1 MKSISIWRRFRILFY
16 LSLSLL
22 ILLPFSVDAT
32 VVSDQI
38 DSTTFFQS
46 SGVPI
51 GPYDGTPSINV
62 YIDPSNTNWMAISNS
77 SNLITAGIGSYSG
90 GSYSILYGNPGN
102 THPQI
107 NQSGMDDYIVLTAS
121 KGMASAQATL
131 DNNDG
136 INDRVGNQAVFFGTY
151 PYVRAVDGA
160 FPSIYVDLASETGT
174 PTMTSFFNT
183 NGAGTYTLTL
193 NYYNEFTDAAAH
205 GPEYLLMD
213 VNTST
218 AVPEPATMLLLG
230 SGLFGLWGARKKFKK

>member
-1 MKSISIWRRFRILFY
+1 MWRRFRILFY

-22 ILLPFSVDAT
+22 ILSPFSVDAT
-32 VVSDQI
+32 VVSYQI
-38 DSTTFFQS
+38 DNTTFFQS
-46 SGVPI
+46 SGVPF

-90 GSYSILYGNPGN
+90 GSYSIPYGSPGN
-102 THPQI
+102 TNPQI

-121 KGMASAQATL
+121 KGIASAQATL

-160 FPSIYVDLASETGT
+160 FPSIYVDLKSEIGAL
-174 PTMTSFFNT
+174 TSFFNT

-218 AVPEPATMLLLG
+218 AVPEPTTMLLLG
-230 SGLFGLWGARKKFKK
+230 SGLIGLAGYGRKKLLKK

>member
-1 MKSISIWRRFRILFY
+1 MKTISMWRRFRILFY

-32 VVSDQI
+32 VVSNQI

-62 YIDPSNTNWMAISNS
+62 YIDPSNTNWMAISNN
-77 SNLITAGIGSYSG
+77 SNLIQAGIGSYSG
-90 GSYSILYGNPGN
+90 GSYSIPYGNPGN

-151 PYVRAVDGA
+151 QYVRAVDGA
-160 FPSIYVDLASETGT
+160 FPTVYVDILPETGT
-174 PTMTSFFNT
+174 LTSFFTT
-183 NGAGTYTLTL
+183 NGAGTYTFSLA
-193 NYYNEFTDAAAH
+193 YYNEYTDAAAH

-213 VNTST
+213 VNPST

-230 SGLFGLWGARKKFKK
+230 SGLIGLAGYGRRKLFKK